1 MVGASNGGV
10 AALTALTATLPADLD
25 ACVLIVLHIG
35 AHESAL
41 SRILSKRCP
50 LPVKEA
56 RDGERL
62 ERGQVRTAPGD
73 LHLLVEENV
82 TRLFRGPK
90 EHHTRP
96 AIDPLFRT
104 AAVNH
109 GANVVGVILT
119 GEMDDGTAGLQAIKA
134 VGGLCVVQA
143 PATAVAPSMP
153 ISALRYAPVD
163 FCVPV
168 EEMAPLFALR
178 HESAGADGHEAKL
191 GQVRLENALMLRR
204 GNPMDHLSAMARPSP
219 YTCPDCHGGLWEL
232 NASAPALYRCHTGH
246 AYTSRTLQDAMA
258 WASDESG
265 WNALR
270 AMQER
275 ESLLLHMASR
285 CDDPREAEL
294 MRATASELNQQAF
307 SMRRLLQQSL
317 GRVE

>member
-1 MVGASNGGV
+1 
-10 AALTALTATLPADLD
+10 
-25 ACVLIVLHIG
+25 
-35 AHESAL
+35 
-41 SRILSKRCP
+41 
-50 LPVKEA
+50 
-56 RDGERL
+56 
-62 ERGQVRTAPGD
+62 
-73 LHLLVEENV
+73 
-82 TRLFRGPK
+82 
-90 EHHTRP
+90 
-96 AIDPLFRT
+96 
-104 AAVNH
+104 
-109 GANVVGVILT
+109 
-119 GEMDDGTAGLQAIKA
+119 
-134 VGGLCVVQA
+134 
-143 PATAVAPSMP
+143 
-153 ISALRYAPVD
+153 
-163 FCVPV
+163 
-168 EEMAPLFALR
+168 
-178 HESAGADGHEAKL
+178 
-191 GQVRLENALMLRR
+191 
-204 GNPMDHLSAMARPSP
+204 MDHLSAMARPSP